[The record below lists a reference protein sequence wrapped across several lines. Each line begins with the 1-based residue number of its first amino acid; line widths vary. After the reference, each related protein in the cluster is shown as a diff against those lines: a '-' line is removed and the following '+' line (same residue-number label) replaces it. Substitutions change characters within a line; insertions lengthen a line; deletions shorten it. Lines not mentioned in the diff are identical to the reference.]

1 MNMGILKKIRKAEW
15 LKLKLPRPQTQ
26 PQASKLAADQG
37 IKAVLRKIMEIS
49 EKVKGWMP
57 WKIIKIPINE
67 CVFILIYIS
76 ISIYLYL
83 SLYIYCISISIYLL
97 HILQFQVFVHISSSI
112 SISVTSKTEEPVN
125 YCSLRQSN
133 WNQLRNFS
141 LRISFITD
149 FNTKLKRAFT
159 KKRRPQ
165 KRCSGDAL

>member
-1 MNMGILKKIRKAEW
+1 MN
-15 LKLKLPRPQTQ
+15 
-26 PQASKLAADQG
+26 
-37 IKAVLRKIMEIS
+37 
-49 EKVKGWMP
+49 
-57 WKIIKIPINE
+57 
-67 CVFILIYIS
+67 VFLFLYIS

-165 KRCSGDAL
+165 KRCSGDALQKFGTWQKSMNQMIIISMLKRKKMDDLKD

>member
-67 CVFILIYIS
+67 CVFILIYIYIDIS
-76 ISIYLYL
+76 ISISLYILYLYLYL
-83 SLYIYCISISIYLL
+83 SVTHSSVSGICTY
-97 HILQFQVFVHISSSI
+97 FQ
-112 SISVTSKTEEPVN
+112 
-125 YCSLRQSN
+125 
-133 WNQLRNFS
+133 
-141 LRISFITD
+141 
-149 FNTKLKRAFT
+149 
-159 KKRRPQ
+159 
-165 KRCSGDAL
+165 